1 MEVVSWRLC
10 HGVCFVSCVISSIL
24 RLCHLI
30 IILIILL
37 LCYYYLIIILLSF
50 YYYLSIILL
59 HTFKLEKSIT
69 QPLEF
74 LSAYLWSDPVGTRR
88 RRAKA
93 LRRRAPPQDSN
104 LTLFEHAC
112 LELELRAHL
121 KHHSSSGRTSSGA
134 GGTRHG
140 QPMSQPC
147 LQQQRPRGTVSCARP
162 AHRLLPHIVD
172 ARSPQR
178 SGCNAHSLVRQGNEH
193 RRARARRASRYR
205 PAMSVEKTKYHDERQ
220 KSFMMT

>member
-112 LELELRAHL
+112 LELELRTHL

-134 GGTRHG
+134 GGTRHEG
-140 QPMSQPC
+140 NQCHSHACSSSGHEGPFRAPA
-147 LQQQRPRGTVSCARP
+147 LRTVCYPTLSMRD
-162 AHRLLPHIVD
+162 RLSGVAAMHTASSDRETSTD
-172 ARSPQR
+172 APGHVEPQDT
-178 SGCNAHSLVRQGNEH
+178 VPQ
-193 RRARARRASRYR
+193 
-205 PAMSVEKTKYHDERQ
+205 
-220 KSFMMT
+220 